1 MLGGETGVTPHN
13 VDIEEAPQE
22 DKSPEKLAVNADDDS
37 SSEGEQEVDP
47 EDFVTLAMNKNNNS
61 RGRSASVATVHGDPD
76 PGEDSD
82 DSFKTDSSGDSILSG
97 SEDED
102 LDEADKA
109 LQNQILTNFV
119 AVYKRGFSKMQSS
132 ILQR

>member
-13 VDIEEAPQE
+13 VDIDDAPQE
-22 DKSPEKLAVNADDDS
+22 EKSPEKLAVNADDDS

-47 EDFVTLAMNKNNNS
+47 EDFVTLAMNKSNKE
-61 RGRSASVATVHGDPD
+61 RGRSASVATVHDDKPD

-97 SEDED
+97 SEDEE
-102 LDEADKA
+102 LDEADRV
-109 LQNQILTNFV
+109 LQN
-119 AVYKRGFSKMQSS
+119 
-132 ILQR
+132 